1 MKMEIELTDEQ
12 AKKVE
17 ILKENGMDVG
27 EAIDALFEMKE
38 MVKFSSESIVN
49 ERIRRANEE
58 KVALEAKMNKID
70 EELSFF
76 EMLTDSSLD
85 STQKQKMVENEYGK
99 INKTYDES
107 VQDAKHKFKWSKSI
121 FKF

>member
-1 MKMEIELTDEQ
+1 MEIELTDEQ

-49 ERIRRANEE
+49 DRIRRANEE
-58 KVALEAKMNKID
+58 KAELEAKMNKLD

-76 EMLTDSSLD
+76 EKLTDSSLN
-85 STQKQKMVENEYGK
+85 STQKQKIVENEYGK
-99 INKTYDES
+99 INKTYDVS

>member
-38 MVKFSSESIVN
+38 MVKYSSESIVN
-49 ERIRRANEE
+49 ERIRRASEE
-58 KVALEAKMNKID
+58 KAELEAKMNKID

-76 EMLTDSSLD
+76 EKLTDSSLD
-85 STQKQKMVENEYGK
+85 STQKQKMVENEFGK
-99 INKTYDES
+99 INKTYDMS

>member
-38 MVKFSSESIVN
+38 MVKYSSESIVN
-49 ERIRRANEE
+49 DRIRRASEE
-58 KVALEAKMNKID
+58 KAELEAKMNKID

-76 EMLTDSSLD
+76 EKLTDSSLD
-85 STQKQKMVENEYGK
+85 STQKQKMVENEFGK
-99 INKTYDES
+99 INKTYDMS
-107 VQDAKHKFKWSKSI
+107 VQDTKHKFKWSKSI

>member
-1 MKMEIELTDEQ
+1 MKIEIELTDEQ

-27 EAIDALFEMKE
+27 GAIDALFEMKE
-38 MVKFSSESIVN
+38 MVIYSSESIVN
-49 ERIRRANEE
+49 VRIRRATEE
-58 KVALEAKMNKID
+58 KAELEAKMNKID

-76 EMLTDSSLD
+76 EKLTDSSLD